1 MIKLALWVYLEAKPG
16 KEKEPELF
24 LQKGLAVVQE
34 ETGTMTWSTI
44 RLGASKYGIFD
55 TFANEASRQA
65 HLSGALANALMARA
79 EELLSK
85 PPTIEK
91 IKFLPR
97 KFMKNR

>member
-1 MIKLALWVYLEAKPG
+1 
-16 KEKEPELF
+16 
-24 LQKGLAVVQE
+24 
-34 ETGTMTWSTI
+34 MTWYAI

-85 PPTIEK
+85 PPTFEK
-91 IKFLPR
+91 IEILAAKIHEEQ
-97 KFMKNR
+97 

>member
-16 KEKEPELF
+16 KEKELELF
-24 LQKGLAVVQE
+24 LQKGLPVVQE
-34 ETGTMTWSTI
+34 ETGTMTWYAI

-65 HLSGALANALMARA
+65 HLSGALANALKARA

-85 PPTIEK
+85 PPAIEK
-91 IKFLPR
+91 IEILAAKIHEE
-97 KFMKNR
+97 K